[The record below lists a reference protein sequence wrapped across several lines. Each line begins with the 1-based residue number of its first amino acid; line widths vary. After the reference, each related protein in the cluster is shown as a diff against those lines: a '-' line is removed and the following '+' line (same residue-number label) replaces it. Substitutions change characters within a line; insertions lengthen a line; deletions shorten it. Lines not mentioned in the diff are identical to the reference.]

1 MARITWDDSG
11 KKLYTTGIEKGVLYI
26 PTQGAYSKGV
36 AWNGL
41 TSVTESPSG
50 ADEQKFYA
58 DNIQYA
64 SLRGAEDFGGTI
76 ECYTYPDEFAACN
89 GEVEIVPGVRGNQQ
103 TRKPFGLSYVNNIGN
118 DEDGIS
124 HGYEIHLVY
133 GATASPS
140 ERQHQ
145 TINDSPELDS
155 LSFEFACN
163 PVKTTFSDKPMA
175 HIVIDSTKVDET
187 KLKAFEDILYG
198 AASTETAARLPLPD
212 EVKTLLTAD

>member
-1 MARITWDDSG
+1 MVNVIEDLKMEIQLAVISLLPMTASKLLLIIDRLQNKYGKYFYNQDSPKLFHMSKDDCD
-11 KKLYTTGIEKGVLYI
+11 
-26 PTQGAYSKGV
+26 V
-36 AWNGL
+36 ALQTLIDNGF
-41 TSVTESPSG
+41 V
-50 ADEQKFYA
+50 D
-58 DNIQYA
+58 
-64 SLRGAEDFGGTI
+64 
-76 ECYTYPDEFAACN
+76 
-89 GEVEIVPGVRGNQQ
+89 
-103 TRKPFGLSYVNNIGN
+103 VNNIGN

-198 AASTETAARLPLPD
+198 AASTETTARLPLPD
-212 EVKTLLTAD
+212 EVKTLLTAA